1 MTNVEEARRA
11 LSEKPLKSTSI
22 NRIRILHKLKDKYSG
37 LLQPLRFAAVMSDFL
52 SEIDT
57 PLEKNDIIAGRCVDK
72 PLDEEEEKLY
82 REFVADKDNLYS
94 NTLFEVGHCTFDW
107 DDLIDKGLTG
117 LKERALS
124 SLEKNSADEDK
135 CVFLRGAI
143 GFYDAMT
150 AFALRY
156 SEAAKAKGMTS
167 VANTL
172 YAVATR
178 APQTFLEAMQLYWL
192 VAFVDCAYITANPT
206 LSLGRPDRFL
216 YKLYKSA
223 VSYTHLTLPTTS
235 RV

>member
-37 LLQPLRFAAVMSDFL
+37 LLQPLRFAAVMNDFL

-117 LKERALS
+117 LKERA
-124 SLEKNSADEDK
+124 
-135 CVFLRGAI
+135 
-143 GFYDAMT
+143 
-150 AFALRY
+150 
-156 SEAAKAKGMTS
+156 
-167 VANTL
+167 
-172 YAVATR
+172 
-178 APQTFLEAMQLYWL
+178 
-192 VAFVDCAYITANPT
+192 
-206 LSLGRPDRFL
+206 
-216 YKLYKSA
+216 
-223 VSYTHLTLPTTS
+223 
-235 RV
+235 